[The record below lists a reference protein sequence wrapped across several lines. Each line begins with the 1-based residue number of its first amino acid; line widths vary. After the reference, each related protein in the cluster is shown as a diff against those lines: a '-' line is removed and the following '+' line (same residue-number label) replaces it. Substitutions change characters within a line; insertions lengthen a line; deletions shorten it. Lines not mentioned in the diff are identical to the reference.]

1 MGGADLKFSLS
12 LWGQLRKVLEA
23 PCAGTVRAGSLP
35 ADSVAPSIISDIVE
49 AYASCRGRKGG
60 REREKAISRA
70 GLVQDGLGRE

>member
-35 ADSVAPSIISDIVE
+35 AESVAPSIISDIVE